1 MEVPLDHAIDI
12 HARVMRIFVMATEPH
27 KSRAQGRM
35 NAELRGIFEGF
46 MRGGEL
52 PKCVRRHVPSI
63 RSH

>member
-12 HARVMRIFVMATEPH
+12 HARVLRRIGMVTKPH
-27 KSRAQGRM
+27 TSRAQRRM
-35 NAELRGIFEGF
+35 NARLRGILRDF